1 MLRFNSYHGTPCPI
15 PFGIGQYT
23 ESIMHFH
30 ILTSQHDIHIRYNS
44 ISGILHFL
52 YYISLNIGSMRT
64 EIED

>member
-1 MLRFNSYHGTPCPI
+1 MLRFNSYHGTRSPI
-15 PFGIGQYT
+15 GPGIGQYT

-44 ISGILHFL
+44 IPGTLHFL
-52 YYISLNIGSMRT
+52 YYTSLNIGSMRT